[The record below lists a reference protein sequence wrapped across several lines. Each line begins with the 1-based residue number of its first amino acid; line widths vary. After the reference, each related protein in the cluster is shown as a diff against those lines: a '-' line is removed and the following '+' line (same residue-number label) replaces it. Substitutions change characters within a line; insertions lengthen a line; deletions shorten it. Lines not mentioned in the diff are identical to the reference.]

1 MAIARPRLDLSAIS
15 VSRGE
20 VTGAIGDTVTVLP
33 IVVALAA
40 LTPISLPH
48 TLLVFGAFQIVWG
61 VWYGLPM
68 SVEPMKALAALA
80 IAGTLSYSEFL
91 LAGLV
96 SGFALLALGTNGG
109 LARAERFVG
118 RPVVRGV
125 QLAVALLLAR
135 TGIDL
140 ALGDP
145 ALALAGVVVAV
156 LAIAIGRA
164 NVAALLVL
172 GLGVAVTT
180 VLTGIPA
187 LTVPGV
193 PTVPIGELT
202 LTVGVLEG
210 ALAQLAMTVG
220 NAAVATSLFVSD
232 CFDRAVSP
240 DELSR
245 GMGVMTLLSVPLGGV
260 PMCHGSGG
268 LAGKHA
274 FGARTAGANVVLG
287 ALYGLAALVAGGGFF
302 ALFPMA
308 TLGVILA
315 LVALEL
321 GKSAL
326 RSESKGITVAIGAVG
341 LLVNIGVAFL
351 VGIVGY
357 WVLEEIRGEEDID
370 ADENGSDGSGPD
382 GFSR

>member
-96 SGFALLALGTNGG
+96 SGVSLLSLGNNGG
-109 LARAERFVG
+109 
-118 RPVVRGV
+118 
-125 QLAVALLLAR
+125 
-135 TGIDL
+135 
-140 ALGDP
+140 LGDP

-357 WVLEEIRGEEDID
+357 WVLEEIRGEEDVD